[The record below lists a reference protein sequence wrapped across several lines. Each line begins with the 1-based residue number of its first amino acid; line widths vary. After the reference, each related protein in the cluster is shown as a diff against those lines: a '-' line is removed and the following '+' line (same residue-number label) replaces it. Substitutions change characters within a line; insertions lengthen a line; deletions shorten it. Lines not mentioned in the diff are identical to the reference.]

1 MAFGSFDAI
10 VTALDRELPA
20 RTFTRSLD
28 QDGDCHG
35 AGRFPDVVLGAGM
48 KALKLMAVANKAKL
62 GLLDDVIL
70 VPLGVALAVKLVPPP
85 LWAEMRQRADGFQG
99 RLPKMMWGLLIV
111 VAIWLMLLAAFIYWL
126 VHSVL
131 NA

>member
-1 MAFGSFDAI
+1 
-10 VTALDRELPA
+10 
-20 RTFTRSLD
+20 
-28 QDGDCHG
+28 
-35 AGRFPDVVLGAGM
+35 M
-48 KALKLMAVANKAKL
+48 KSLKLFAIANKAKLFHYLTALWLLLKDPRTPLAAKLVAGVVVAYALSPIDLIPDFIPVL

-85 LWAEMRQRADGFQG
+85 LWTEMRQQAENFQG

-111 VAIWLMLLAAFIYWL
+111 AAIWLVLLTAFIYWL

>member
-1 MAFGSFDAI
+1 
-10 VTALDRELPA
+10 
-20 RTFTRSLD
+20 
-28 QDGDCHG
+28 
-35 AGRFPDVVLGAGM
+35 M
-48 KALKLMAVANKAKL
+48 KALKLMAVANKAKLFHYLTALWLLLKDSRTPLAAKLVAGIPGL

>member
-1 MAFGSFDAI
+1 
-10 VTALDRELPA
+10 
-20 RTFTRSLD
+20 
-28 QDGDCHG
+28 
-35 AGRFPDVVLGAGM
+35 M
-48 KALKLMAVANKAKL
+48 KSLKLFAIANKAKLIHYLTALWLLLKDPRTPLAAKLVAGVVVAYALSPIDLIPDFIPVL

-70 VPLGVALAVKLVPPP
+70 VPLGVVLAVKLVPPP
-85 LWAEMRQRADGFQG
+85 LWTEMRQQAENFQG

-111 VAIWLMLLAAFIYWL
+111 AAIWLVLLTAFIYWL

>member
-1 MAFGSFDAI
+1 
-10 VTALDRELPA
+10 
-20 RTFTRSLD
+20 
-28 QDGDCHG
+28 
-35 AGRFPDVVLGAGM
+35 M
-48 KALKLMAVANKAKL
+48 KSLKLFAIANKAKLIHYLTALWLLLKDPRTPLAAKLVAGVVVAYALSPIDLIPDFIPVL

-85 LWAEMRQRADGFQG
+85 LWAEMRQQAESFQG

-111 VAIWLMLLAAFIYWL
+111 AAIWLVLLAAFFYWL
-126 VHSVL
+126 VHSAL

>member
-1 MAFGSFDAI
+1 L
-10 VTALDRELPA
+10 TALWFLLKDP
-20 RTFTRSLD
+20 RTPLAAKLV
-28 QDGDCHG
+28 
-35 AGRFPDVVLGAGM
+35 AGIVVAYALSPIDLIPDFIPV
-48 KALKLMAVANKAKL
+48 L
-62 GLLDDVIL
+62 GLLDDIIL

-85 LWAEMRQRADGFQG
+85 LWREMQQRAEGFQG

-111 VAIWLMLLAAFIYWL
+111 VAIWLALLAVFIYWL

>member
-1 MAFGSFDAI
+1 
-10 VTALDRELPA
+10 
-20 RTFTRSLD
+20 
-28 QDGDCHG
+28 
-35 AGRFPDVVLGAGM
+35 M
-48 KALKLMAVANKAKL
+48 KALKLMAVANKAKLFHYLTALWLLMKDSRTPLAAKLVAGVVVAYALSPIDLIPDFIPVL

-85 LWAEMRQRADGFQG
+85 LWAEMRQRADG
-99 RLPKMMWGLLIV
+99 L
-111 VAIWLMLLAAFIYWL
+111 LLAAFIYWL

>member
-1 MAFGSFDAI
+1 
-10 VTALDRELPA
+10 
-20 RTFTRSLD
+20 
-28 QDGDCHG
+28 
-35 AGRFPDVVLGAGM
+35 M
-48 KALKLMAVANKAKL
+48 KSLKLFAIANKAKLFHYLTALWLLLKDPRTPLAAKLVAGVVVAYALSPIDLIPDFIPVL

-85 LWAEMRQRADGFQG
+85 LWAEMRQQAESFQG

-111 VAIWLMLLAAFIYWL
+111 AAIWLVLLAAFIYWL

>member
-1 MAFGSFDAI
+1 
-10 VTALDRELPA
+10 
-20 RTFTRSLD
+20 
-28 QDGDCHG
+28 
-35 AGRFPDVVLGAGM
+35 M
-48 KALKLMAVANKAKL
+48 KSLKLFAIANKAKLFHYLTALWFLLKDPRTPLAAKLVAGVVVAYALSPIDLIPDFIPVL

-85 LWAEMRQRADGFQG
+85 LWTEMRQQAENFQG

-111 VAIWLMLLAAFIYWL
+111 AAIWLVLLTAFIYWL

>member
-1 MAFGSFDAI
+1 
-10 VTALDRELPA
+10 
-20 RTFTRSLD
+20 
-28 QDGDCHG
+28 
-35 AGRFPDVVLGAGM
+35 M
-48 KALKLMAVANKAKL
+48 KSLKLFAIANKATLIHYLTALWLLLKDPRTPLAAKLVAGVVVAYALSPIDLIPDFIPVL

-85 LWAEMRQRADGFQG
+85 LWTEMRQQAENFQG

-111 VAIWLMLLAAFIYWL
+111 AAIWLVLLTAFIYWL

>member
-1 MAFGSFDAI
+1 
-10 VTALDRELPA
+10 
-20 RTFTRSLD
+20 
-28 QDGDCHG
+28 
-35 AGRFPDVVLGAGM
+35 M
-48 KALKLMAVANKAKL
+48 KALKLMAVANKAKLFHYLTALWLLLKDSRTPLAAKLVAGVVVAYALSPIDLIPDFIPVL

-99 RLPKMMWGLLIV
+99 RFPKMMWGLLIV